1 MSVEMYSFED
11 WYLGKVNLDTESL
24 IYNVRKDKKPIVV
37 SLNSFPHNDQERI
50 IEEKRIIFDK
60 KVLYVF
66 NSFVNEF
73 NSKLDDSEYKLRL
86 LDSHIRE
93 CFAILNNKMPN
104 VDIIKTK
111 YLGIIFEKEDLIK
124 IQDYFK
130 KYRLKGITNNFHF
143 VHSVNSKYYNE
154 DFVKNEVYSSAI
166 CDFYIF
172 LKKLKNLPLKKKII
186 TQSDKENEITYNG
199 V

>member
-37 SLNSFPHNDQERI
+37 SLNSFSHNDQERI

-104 VDIIKTK
+104 VDITKTK

-172 LKKLKNLPLKKKII
+172 LKKLKNLPLKKK
-186 TQSDKENEITYNG
+186 S
-199 V
+199 